1 MELCLMLCSSLRGR
15 RVWGRMDTYVRMAES
30 LLCSS
35 ETITTLFENGLYP
48 NTKQKVLRK
57 KKNGNGGNS
66 FVSGK
71 KKNEQRLFFFFLDVH
86 VHGPQSPMCYSKA

>member
-1 MELCLMLCSSLRGR
+1 MLCSSLRGR

-35 ETITTLFENGLYP
+35 EMIATLFENGLYP

-57 KKNGNGGNS
+57 KKTETEGTALCLGRRRMSKG
-66 FVSGK
+66 
-71 KKNEQRLFFFFLDVH
+71 FFFFLDVH